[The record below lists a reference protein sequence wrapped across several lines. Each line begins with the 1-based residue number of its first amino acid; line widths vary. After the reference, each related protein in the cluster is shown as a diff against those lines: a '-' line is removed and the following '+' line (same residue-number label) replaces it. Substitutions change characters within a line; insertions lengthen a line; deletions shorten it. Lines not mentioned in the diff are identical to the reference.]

1 MHKLK
6 TKQFSIYHKFNP
18 RTWGDESFT
27 LLFHQ
32 IQIIVRSKLCIY
44 MLSFFVGM
52 DYESLFISLRLIIMA
67 ATVNKLESFFC
78 SFFLSFVLPT
88 FVTKYKRFL
97 NGSFCCSLSLSL
109 PFYHSSI
116 ACRLCVTKNNFFI
129 ILVPFCV
136 CCILACKSV

>member
-44 MLSFFVGM
+44 VLSFFVGM

-78 SFFLSFVLPT
+78 SFFLSSVLPT

-97 NGSFCCSLSLSL
+97 NGSSCCSLSHFTIHPSL
-109 PFYHSSI
+109 AGFALARI
-116 ACRLCVTKNNFFI
+116 IFFI